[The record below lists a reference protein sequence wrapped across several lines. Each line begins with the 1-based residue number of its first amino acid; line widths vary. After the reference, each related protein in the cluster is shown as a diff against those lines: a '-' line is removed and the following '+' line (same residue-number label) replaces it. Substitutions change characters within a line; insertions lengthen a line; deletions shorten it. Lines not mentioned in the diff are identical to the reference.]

1 MSSLKFIFA
10 SVTSFLLDKLSGYK
24 SNDIQ
29 AWLYNQSIC
38 SVCTV
43 IIKMGDTIGQ
53 FFMKEG
59 FLTCPS
65 TEEEQ
70 KKLSQVFKN
79 KWDFSHAI
87 GVLDGKHIVMQA
99 SLNAESGYL
108 NNTKT
113 HNFVLPITGNAS
125 YEFIL
130 IDRRDS
136 G

>member
-1 MSSLKFIFA
+1 
-10 SVTSFLLDKLSGYK
+10 
-24 SNDIQ
+24 
-29 AWLYNQSIC
+29 
-38 SVCTV
+38 
-43 IIKMGDTIGQ
+43 
-53 FFMKEG
+53 MKQG

-70 KKLSQVFKN
+70 KKVSQVFKN

-113 HNFVLPITGNAS
+113 YNFVLPITDNAS